1 MAQPAMLPTGVAAAV
16 GAGQLAEMAQRLMA
30 NITRAY
36 LMDAIDT
43 KESLAINAG
52 RGQAICMSQ
61 MSIVA

>member
-1 MAQPAMLPTGVAAAV
+1 MAQPAMFAAGVTAAV
-16 GAGQLAEMAQRLMA
+16 GAGQLAVMAQRLMA
-30 NITRAY
+30 NITCAY
-36 LMDAIDT
+36 LMGAIGT